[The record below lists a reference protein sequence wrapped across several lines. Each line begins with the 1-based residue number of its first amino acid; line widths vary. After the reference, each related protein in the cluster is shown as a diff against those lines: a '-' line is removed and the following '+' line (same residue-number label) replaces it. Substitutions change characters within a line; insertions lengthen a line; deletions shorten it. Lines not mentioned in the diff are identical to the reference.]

1 MATSVENLPQLSQN
15 IGQTGMKSQIYDTF
29 STRASSTGIVPQA
42 CVSEHQRD
50 GDVLCMKLRGF
61 VITRKTPLNT
71 IA

>member
-1 MATSVENLPQLSQN
+1 
-15 IGQTGMKSQIYDTF
+15 MKSQIYDTF

-71 IA
+71 IT